1 MMVIEYFYG
10 FFVGFI
16 IAITGAWKDT
26 LFEKFNIVK
35 FFRSPLLTEFWY
47 LVLLL
52 SLPGQSIVLIMLSA
66 ATLERFTTEIYK
78 AVRRQ
83 PPGKFKNK
91 HKDSGW
97 VFERVK
103 VKHIGMAFILAG
115 LVVFLLQLIK
125 YGTFFDVADIA
136 SHETLGLVL
145 LSLGLPTLL
154 WGMNREKN

>member
-1 MMVIEYFYG
+1 MAIIEYFYG
-10 FFVGFI
+10 FFLGFV

-26 LFEKFNIVK
+26 LFEKFKIIK

-47 LVLLL
+47 LVLIL
-52 SLPGQSIVLIMLSA
+52 SLPGQSIILILLSS

-91 HKDSGW
+91 TKDSGW
-97 VFERVK
+97 IFERVK
-103 VKHIGMAFILAG
+103 IKYIGMAFIIAG
-115 LVVFLLQLIK
+115 LLVFLLQLLK
-125 YGTFFDVADIA
+125 YSTLFDLGDIN

-154 WGMNREKN
+154 WGMNRGDS